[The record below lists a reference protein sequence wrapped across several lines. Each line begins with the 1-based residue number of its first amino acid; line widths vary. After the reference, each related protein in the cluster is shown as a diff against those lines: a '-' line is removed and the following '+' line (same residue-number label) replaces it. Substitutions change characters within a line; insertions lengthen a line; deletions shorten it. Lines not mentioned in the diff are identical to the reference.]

1 MSDKYYIASCSCGKD
16 SLAMVLR
23 LIKEGKPLNE
33 ILFYDT
39 GMEFNAIYRIWDR
52 LRRVAEGVG
61 IKCTLLT
68 PKCKFAWTMVEK
80 PVNVGKPNEHKGYAW
95 CGGRCR
101 WGTTEKLEALDK
113 YCEELNAFC
122 YVGIAADEEERLRKE
137 HKEYKLY
144 PLESWG
150 MTELDCLAYCRESGW
165 SREEYTDKTES
176 KSIDLYDILD
186 RVSCYCCGNKNLW
199 ELRNIWYYL
208 PRYWN
213 RLCALQWIIPRPFK
227 KNLTVFDLGEK
238 FKNGYKPKHIIRRK
252 KYEQKRS

>member
-80 PVNVGKPNEHKGYAW
+80 PVNVGKPNEHKGMLGVVDGA
-95 CGGRCR
+95 GG
-101 WGTTEKLEALDK
+101 E
-113 YCEELNAFC
+113 
-122 YVGIAADEEERLRKE
+122 LRKNL
-137 HKEYKLY
+137 K
-144 PLESWG
+144 PSISI
-150 MTELDCLAYCRESGW
+150 A
-165 SREEYTDKTES
+165 
-176 KSIDLYDILD
+176 KS
-186 RVSCYCCGNKNLW
+186 
-199 ELRNIWYYL
+199 
-208 PRYWN
+208 
-213 RLCALQWIIPRPFK
+213 
-227 KNLTVFDLGEK
+227 
-238 FKNGYKPKHIIRRK
+238 
-252 KYEQKRS
+252 